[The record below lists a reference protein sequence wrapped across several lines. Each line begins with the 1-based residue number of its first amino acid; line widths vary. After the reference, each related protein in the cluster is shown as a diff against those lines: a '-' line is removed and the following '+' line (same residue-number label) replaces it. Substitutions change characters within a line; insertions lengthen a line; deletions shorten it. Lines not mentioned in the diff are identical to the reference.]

1 MQRQQY
7 FSTLAP
13 GVLITLLTK
22 ITTLHPEL
30 PVFAPSFKASIDS
43 SAIGAVSTDTGPAQ
57 TPAPIPPPP
66 VNHAQ
71 RGQYASLMPPPPPQP
86 SFGQGSSP
94 KAVAPK
100 VPAEAR
106 EEYYGP
112 DVHPTK
118 YPRPGQGLMS
128 TLPPDKDDL
137 QWLVE
142 DDRFGVFTHLYQP
155 NQTITDA
162 TATGHARADA
172 SLAGTKA

>member
-1 MQRQQY
+1 M
-7 FSTLAP
+7 
-13 GVLITLLTK
+13 LITLLTR

-30 PVFAPSFKASIDS
+30 PVFAPSFKASINS
-43 SAIGAVSTDTGPAQ
+43 SASGEASINAGPGQA
-57 TPAPIPPPP
+57 PAPILSAPINGSPRDP
-66 VNHAQ
+66 
-71 RGQYASLMPPPPPQP
+71 YASSMPPPPLQSSLGQPQAYP
-86 SFGQGSSP
+86 S
-94 KAVAPK
+94 KAGAPTK
-100 VPAEAR
+100 VPAEAP

-142 DDRFGVFTHLYQP
+142 DDKFGVFTHLYQP
-155 NQTITDA
+155 DATITDA

-172 SLAGTKA
+172 SAAGTRA